1 MFPSHHIRP
10 LDVHAGDESLG
21 ETGGKP
27 VLTDSGGY
35 GYLHQELE
43 TNSWHEEEC
52 LSDMPIR
59 IYLKLCERKAP
70 YTCE

>member
-10 LDVHAGDESLG
+10 LGVHVGDESLG
-21 ETGGKP
+21 GTGGKF

-43 TNSWHEEEC
+43 MNIQHEEEC
-52 LSDMPIR
+52 LS
-59 IYLKLCERKAP
+59 IYQLELI
-70 YTCE
+70 